1 MAVGRV
7 DVGSGSPESRGRRE
21 GSLPPGRLTPGPT
34 CRVDFSWPLAF
45 RFLGRS
51 MTGFAG
57 DTVASALYANGV
69 RVFGRSLKYHR
80 PRGLYSMEGE
90 SSNTLMEIDGVP
102 NECAETTE
110 LREGMSVR
118 AQNVRGDPKTDRF
131 AFIDAFDRLMPAGF
145 YYRLFHRPYGLWPLF
160 QNGLRR
166 MAGTGVLDPR
176 RELEGGG
183 RGRSGTRGRAGVG
196 AGGGARADG
205 GSRANG
211 VQAERYLN
219 AAVAVIGGGPA
230 GMAAA
235 LAAAESGMRVCL
247 FERRRW
253 LGGHLAW
260 RAREFAG
267 EPIHRRGEGL
277 AALLLSRSRAAG
289 LVKVFTSSP
298 VTGVWGENLVT
309 GFTVGG
315 EDHPFRECHWE
326 CRAKV
331 VVVASGCMERPLV
344 FNHNDRPGVM
354 QAGTAWRLAR
364 THAVSPGKVA
374 VFSVADDLSLEVAVD
389 LADLGVEVRAVAD
402 AREVGRQDPPLVA
415 ALEERG
421 IPLLTGWAVSRSI
434 GRRWVTGCELRA
446 VNGSGSRRLRCDL
459 LVANAGWQ
467 PRIGAL
473 ATAGAR
479 LAYCTHTHT
488 FQPAELPDGVFTAG
502 SLTGLRDPRSIEASG
517 RLAGSRAAEWCSG
530 AAPRLATAPRECES
544 LPAPEP
550 GCDIR
555 HGPAI
560 GRGAKAFVDLDEDG
574 TYKNVVESA
583 VQGFDVP
590 ELAKRFGGFGLGPGQ
605 YRVTG
610 QNLAMIMA
618 DLGGDPVEAASPT
631 TVRPPLVPPSLATL
645 AGPGHD
651 VHKRTP
657 LHGELAARGAVFR
670 RAGPWQRARY
680 FGADP
685 RLAPGVDRGSVGGR
699 RSGRGSAKIGRG
711 SADADCGGAKASRG
725 SAEAGRGSAKAGRGL
740 RDEILNVRRNVGLL
754 DSSPLGKF
762 RIFGPDA
769 LRALQR
775 VYISDLSKA
784 RPGRCKYSAMCNDMA
799 HVLDDGAIIQ
809 DSERNYYF
817 TTSSGRAGSTVEW
830 FRYHTRHDGWDYH
843 LVNLTDA
850 FGSINLAGPNA
861 RGVLE
866 RVTGDDVSN
875 EAFPYMGCRR
885 ITLGGVEVRC
895 LRLGFVGELSYE
907 LHVPSSYCQFVWG
920 QLMDAGADLGIRPF
934 GLEAQYCLRAEKGHV
949 IVGAES
955 EARVTLTDLGMGWLW
970 DREDTAS
977 KKVGAPA
984 LRACEK
990 QPGRMKLV
998 GFRVEEGAG
1007 SGGPGSPRDGALV
1020 VDGGEIVGYVCTT
1033 RRSEVLGWQYGM
1045 ALVREGHAVRGDRIR
1060 IREDGGRGGRAT
1072 WSATVVDPPF
1082 YDPAGERLR
1091 A

>member
-1 MAVGRV
+1 MAVGRG
-7 DVGSGSPESRGRRE
+7 DAAGG
-21 GSLPPGRLTPGPT
+21 PPAGGATGPAGAAELRPPRGRLTPGPT
-34 CRVDFSWPLAF
+34 CRVDFSRPLDF
-45 RFLGRS
+45 RFLGQP

-69 RVFGRSLKYHR
+69 RIFSRSLKYHR

-90 SSNTLMEIDGVP
+90 SSNTLVEIDGVP
-102 NECAETTE
+102 NECAETTK
-110 LREGMSVR
+110 LRAGMSVR
-118 AQNVRGDPKTDRF
+118 AQNVRGDPRTDRF
-131 AFIDAFDRLMPAGF
+131 GFIDAFDRLLPAGF
-145 YYRLFHRPYGLWPLF
+145 YYRLFHRPYRLWPLF

-176 RELEGGG
+176 QELDG
-183 RGRSGTRGRAGVG
+183 SGQGHSDTRRQAAVRKGS
-196 AGGGARADG
+196 
-205 GSRANG
+205 GSRTDG
-211 VQAERYLN
+211 VQMERYLN
-219 AAVAVIGGGPA
+219 ADVAVVGSGAA

-235 LAAAESGMRVCL
+235 LAAAESGLRVCL
-247 FERRRW
+247 FERRPW

-260 RAREFAG
+260 RVREYEG
-267 EPIHRRGEGL
+267 EPLHRRGDAL
-277 AALLLSRSRAAG
+277 ATRLRATG
-289 LVKVFTSSP
+289 NVRVFANSP

-315 EDHPFRECHWE
+315 EGDPFRECHWE
-326 CRAKV
+326 CRAKA
-331 VVVASGCMERPLV
+331 VVVAAGRMERPLV

-354 QAGTAWRLAR
+354 QAATAWRLAR
-364 THAVSPGKVA
+364 SYAVLPGRAV
-374 VFSVADDLSLEVAVD
+374 VFSVADDGSLEAAVD
-389 LADLGVEVRAVAD
+389 LADLGVRIRAVAD
-402 AREVGRQDPPLVA
+402 AREPGRQDPALVT

-421 IPLLTGWAVSRSI
+421 IPLLPGWAASRAM
-434 GRRWVTGCELRA
+434 GRKRVTGCELRA
-446 VNGSGSRRLRCDL
+446 LRGAGARRLRCDL

-488 FQPAELPDGVFTAG
+488 FQPAELPGGVFAAG

-517 RLAGSRAAEWCSG
+517 RLAGYRAAEWCGS
-530 AAPRLATAPRECES
+530 AAPRVASARRECES
-544 LPAPEP
+544 LPGPEP

-555 HGPAI
+555 HGPAV

-574 TYKNVVESA
+574 TCKNVVESA
-583 VQGFDVP
+583 AQGFDVP

-618 DLGGDPVEAASPT
+618 DLRGDPLETASPT
-631 TVRPPLVPPSLATL
+631 TVRPPLTAPSLATL

-657 LHGELAARGAVFR
+657 LHGKLAARGAVFR
-670 RAGPWQRARY
+670 RAGPWVRARY
-680 FGADP
+680 FGRDP
-685 RLAPGVDRGSVGGR
+685 RHGADDESVQR
-699 RSGRGSAKIGRG
+699 
-711 SADADCGGAKASRG
+711 
-725 SAEAGRGSAKAGRGL
+725 L
-740 RDEILNVRRNVGLL
+740 REEILNVRRNVGIL

-769 LRALQR
+769 LKALQR
-775 VYISDLSKA
+775 VYISDISRA
-784 RPGRCKYSAMCNDMA
+784 RPGRCIYSALCNNMA
-799 HVLDDGAIIQ
+799 HVLDDGAIVME
-809 DSERNYYF
+809 SERNYYF

-830 FRYHTRHDGWDYH
+830 FRHHTRHDGWDFH

-861 RGVLE
+861 RRVLE
-866 RVTGDDVSN
+866 RVTDDDISN
-875 EAFPYMGCRR
+875 EAFPYMRCRW
-885 ITLGGVEVRC
+885 ITVGEGGARTGPGGARSGRAATGVHVRS

-907 LHVPSSYCQFVWG
+907 LHVPSSYCQYVWD
-920 QLMDAGADLGIRPF
+920 LLVAAGADIGIQPF
-934 GLEAQYCLRAEKGHV
+934 GLEAQYCLRAEKGHI

-955 EARVTLTDLGMGWLW
+955 EARVTLTDLRMGWLW

-984 LRACEK
+984 LRACAE

-998 GFRVEEGAG
+998 GFRVEEVPGA
-1007 SGGPGSPRDGALV
+1007 PRDGAV
-1020 VDGGEIVGYVCTT
+1020 VVAGGEIVGYVCTT
-1033 RRSEVLGWQYGM
+1033 RRSDTLGWQYGM
-1045 ALVREGHAVRGDRIR
+1045 ALVREEHAER
-1060 IREDGGRGGRAT
+1060 GGRLQLCEDEGRGTRAT
-1072 WSATVVDPPF
+1072 WSAVVVKPPF
-1082 YDPAGERLR
+1082 YDPGGARLR